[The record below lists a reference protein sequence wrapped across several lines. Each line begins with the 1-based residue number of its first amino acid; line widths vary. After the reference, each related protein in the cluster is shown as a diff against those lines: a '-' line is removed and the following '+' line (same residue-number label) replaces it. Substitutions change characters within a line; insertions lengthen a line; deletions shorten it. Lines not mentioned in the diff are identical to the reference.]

1 MLELE
6 ARAREQLGQLALAKC
21 LRVGIEPPRIGAELA
36 IRLDRAEL
44 AIRLDRAELGALE
57 HKAIGTLVTVTD
69 RAAVHVDRAPAL
81 GRARVDL
88 MRTARRLEIAE
99 PCRDAFDRR
108 MIDRLRR

>member
-1 MLELE
+1 MQVRAAQPQRVERHIGVAVRLDEVLELE

-44 AIRLDRAELGALE
+44 GALE

-69 RAAVHVDRAPAL
+69 RAAVHVDRAAAL
-81 GRARVDL
+81 SRAGVDL
-88 MRTARRLEIAE
+88 MRTARRL
-99 PCRDAFDRR
+99 
-108 MIDRLRR
+108 